1 MDFYSLYYDLAVQLN
16 DTASDSLKN
25 TKVWINWT
33 LRDLCNMYEFPELYK
48 TVTTTG
54 TSYDFDRVKKLTANS
69 TVSLF
74 SDSALDT
81 QVATIYGSTISSG
94 ARTYST
100 EDVTLTGVTTAS
112 GATSFSFVDRIEFAS
127 ALNGNVSISAQSG
140 VLKGTALV
148 GESEIGNDHKRVIKV
163 DSSGDLRP
171 MTLADRKLKWTN
183 DSSITDKVYTES
195 GSGIDL
201 FQTGGG
207 TVTITYLKKH
217 PYLINDYDESPVI
230 SFGGVEA
237 SDIIECARLGWGL
250 RFEDEQDGVVGKQV
264 YKSKLLEIIND
275 IVPGGDDSRRV
286 QQTRRR

>member
-16 DTASDSLKN
+16 DTASDNLVN

-48 TVTTTG
+48 TITTTG
-54 TSYDFDRVKKLTANS
+54 SSYDFDRVKKLTANS
-69 TVSLF
+69 VVSLF
-74 SDSALDT
+74 SDSASDT

-140 VLKGTALV
+140 VLKGSALI
-148 GESEIGNDHKRVIKV
+148 GETEIGNDRKRIIKV

-171 MTLADRKLKWTN
+171 MSLADRKLKWTN
-183 DSSITDKVYTES
+183 DSSINQKVYTES
-195 GSGIDL
+195 GSKIDL
-201 FQTGGG
+201 FSTGGG
-207 TVTITYLKKH
+207 SVDITYLKKH
-217 PYLINDYDESPVI
+217 PYLINDYDESPI
-230 SFGGVEA
+230 IAFGGVEE
-237 SDIIECARLGWGL
+237 SDIIEAAQLGWGL
-250 RFEDEQDGVVGKQV
+250 RFEDEQDGVIGKQR
-264 YKSKLLEIIND
+264 YKTKLMEIIGD
-275 IVPGGDDSRRV
+275 IAYGGDDYR
-286 QQTRRR
+286 QIEQARRR